1 MEITF
6 PNAYHMGFSLGSNKA
21 EAVNFGTVEWLLDFG
36 LNAKSCD
43 CGVMPEWKNF
53 AIPDLK
59 PEIGSLVMRFG
70 MTLPNWI
77 IPATIGKQ
85 AMASG
90 WPILQGFR

>member
-53 AIPDLK
+53 AMGQFLNSAIVKFFMEKDYSK
-59 PEIGSLVMRFG
+59 
-70 MTLPNWI
+70 
-77 IPATIGKQ
+77 ATKL
-85 AMASG
+85 S
-90 WPILQGFR
+90 